1 MDIGAHA
8 QTSLNKRQM
17 AKERAKRIKQ
27 ATDQAMKYIDKNNS
41 KALSAHLLKIQEDIK
56 MNELI
61 DQDGF
66 SLLHMAVFKNKVK
79 SFDMLIKKAKDE
91 LSRRELSEWVNLATT
106 KD

>member
-1 MDIGAHA
+1 
-8 QTSLNKRQM
+8 
-17 AKERAKRIKQ
+17 
-27 ATDQAMKYIDKNNS
+27 
-41 KALSAHLLKIQEDIK
+41 